1 MTDAPV
7 SSAPSNAPAPKPTPH
22 VKDNAII
29 RFEGIT
35 KRFGKMVA
43 VDNVTLDIR
52 EGEFFALL
60 GPSGCGKTTLL
71 RMLAGFESPTEGR
84 ILIDGKDI
92 AALPPNKRP
101 VNMVFQSYAVFPH
114 MKVSD
119 NVAYGLKMD
128 GAPGDEIKTRVAE
141 ALELVKLDGLGDRM
155 PDQLSGGQR
164 QRVALARALVKRPRV
179 LLLDEPL
186 SALDA
191 KLRDQMRSE
200 LTSLQEKVGITFI
213 MVTHDQDEAL
223 AIATRCAVMNRG
235 VLTQVASPADLYEFP
250 NSRFVADFVGSVNMF
265 EGVLE
270 KDEPNEAQV
279 RCPELS
285 APVYL
290 DHGVT
295 GARGATVW
303 VALRPEKIEMH
314 KRAEGSTAMKMED
327 APAGANVV
335 PGVIRDIVY
344 LGSETNYEIE
354 LEGGRRVRTF
364 RSNLTRYDQE
374 DFTWDEPVWLAW
386 HACSPAVLLS

>member
-7 SSAPSNAPAPKPTPH
+7 SSAPPQKPAPH
-22 VKDNAII
+22 VKENAII
-29 RFEGIT
+29 RFEGVT

-43 VDNVTLDIR
+43 VDNVTLDVK

-71 RMLAGFESPTEGR
+71 RMLAGFETPSEGR
-84 ILIDGKDI
+84 ILIDGKDV

-114 MKVSD
+114 MKVAD
-119 NVAYGLKMD
+119 NVAYGLRMD
-128 GAPGDEIKTRVAE
+128 GVEAGEIKRRVDE
-141 ALELVKLDGLGDRM
+141 ALELVKLGGLGARM

-223 AIATRCAVMNRG
+223 AIATRCAVMHRG
-235 VLTQVASPADLYEFP
+235 VLTQVATPGDLYEFP

-270 KDEPNEAQV
+270 KDEPNSAQV
-279 RCPELS
+279 RCEELA

-295 GARGATVW
+295 GARGSTVW

-314 KRAEGSTAMKMED
+314 KRAEGSEAMKMED
-327 APAGANVV
+327 APAGMNVV
-335 PGVIRDIVY
+335 AGTIRDIVY
-344 LGSETNYEIE
+344 LGSETIYEIE
-354 LEGGRRVRTF
+354 LEGGRRVKTF

-374 DFTWDEPVWLAW
+374 DFTWNEPVWLAW

>member
-1 MTDAPV
+1 MNDVAH
-7 SSAPSNAPAPKPTPH
+7 SNAPAPKPTPH

-29 RFEGIT
+29 RFEGVT

-43 VDNVTLDIR
+43 VDNVNLEIR

-71 RMLAGFESPTEGR
+71 RMLAGFETPSEGR
-84 ILIDGKDI
+84 VLIDGKDV
-92 AALPPNKRP
+92 APLPPNKRP

-128 GAPGDEIKTRVAE
+128 GVPGDEVKTRVEE
-141 ALELVKLDGLGDRM
+141 ALELVKLGGLGGRM

-235 VLTQVASPADLYEFP
+235 VLTQVATPADLYEFP

-270 KDEPNEAQV
+270 RDEQNEAQV
-279 RCPELS
+279 RCAELA

-295 GARGATVW
+295 GARGSTVW

-314 KRAEGSTAMKMED
+314 KRVNGAQPMKMED
-327 APAGANVV
+327 APQGMNVV

-344 LGSETNYEIE
+344 LGSETNYEVE
-354 LEGGRRVRTF
+354 LDGGRRVKTF

>member
-1 MTDAPV
+1 MTDVAQ
-7 SSAPSNAPAPKPTPH
+7 NASPASVPRPDARG
-22 VKDNAII
+22 KDNVII
-29 RFEGIT
+29 RFESIT
-35 KRFGKMVA
+35 KRFGNLPA
-43 VDNVTLDIR
+43 VDNVTLDVR

-71 RMLAGFESPTEGR
+71 RMLAGFETPTEGR

-92 AALPPNKRP
+92 ANLPPNKRP

-114 MKVSD
+114 MKVTD
-119 NVAYGLKMD
+119 NIAYGLKMD
-128 GAPGDEIKTRVAE
+128 GVSGSEIRRRVDE
-141 ALELVKLDGLGDRM
+141 ALELVKLGGLGERM

-200 LTSLQEKVGITFI
+200 LTSLQKKVGITFI

-235 VLTQVASPADLYEFP
+235 MLAQVATPSDLYEFP
-250 NSRFVADFVGSVNMF
+250 NSQFVADFVGRVNMF

-270 KDEPNEAQV
+270 KDEQDEAVV
-279 RCPELS
+279 RCADFS

-295 GARGATVW
+295 GARGTTVW

-314 KRAEGSTAMKMED
+314 KRTEGQTPFKMED
-327 APAGANVV
+327 APQGANVT
-335 PGVIRDIVY
+335 PGIIREIVY
-344 LGSETNYEIE
+344 LGSETNYEVE
-354 LEGGRRVRTF
+354 LEGGRRVKTF

-374 DFTWDEPVWLAW
+374 DFTHDEPVWLAW